1 MSSSPSTNRKD
12 RARPT
17 CNMLDQSINFFR
29 LILSANNP
37 LIGWD
42 MANKAILTE
51 NKIPNKNSE
60 PENSRIK
67 KNNAIVLNH
76 SPNNEMTDAAHKR
89 LNLGLE

>member
-1 MSSSPSTNRKD
+1 M
-12 RARPT
+12 
-17 CNMLDQSINFFR
+17 
-29 LILSANNP
+29 
-37 LIGWD
+37 GWD